1 MSFSISWEQV
11 NILSWGTY
19 VLGIVWWSIFL
30 KKYCISCPSLLGTVF
45 DYFRVSL
52 GVSTIS
58 GEPVNIL
65 SWNFIQVCLIL
76 LWQLLHQKKIF
87 HLIVLSTESHF
98 GVFLS
103 LFWPKIFK
111 CSHEIEEYSYV
122 PRFFWESFN
131 IFSWNFLQ
139 AFLVSLSLFFFQII
153 LKETIL
159 CLLAILGSFL
169 GIFFMKFYTAILG
182 ITLVSQHQNVFLHDL
197 APSFCLGS
205 FVVYPPFLENC
216 SLFL

>member
-1 MSFSISWEQV
+1 MFQIMFLSAARSFGVFWDPFWHMSFSISWEQV

-58 GEPVNIL
+58 AEPVNIL

-87 HLIVLSTESHF
+87 HLIVLSAESHF
-98 GVFLS
+98 G
-103 LFWPKIFK
+103 
-111 CSHEIEEYSYV
+111 
-122 PRFFWESFN
+122 
-131 IFSWNFLQ
+131 
-139 AFLVSLSLFFFQII
+139 
-153 LKETIL
+153 
-159 CLLAILGSFL
+159 
-169 GIFFMKFYTAILG
+169 GIFEPILAKNIEMFSRNRG
-182 ITLVSQHQNVFLHDL
+182 I
-197 APSFCLGS
+197 
-205 FVVYPPFLENC
+205 
-216 SLFL
+216 